1 MSRIFDALEWSEAER
16 SGADLSSMSATE
28 LLERAERK
36 VTSKW
41 NAGPIVDQAG
51 TSKSPE
57 HEAPFRTNGTGW
69 EIFSP
74 VQAMPTDGSFSEAT
88 ADEVH
93 LVEKLFFLPGEEAPR
108 VVVFCGTEGTDGS
121 ELVCARAA
129 EVLASLV
136 KDGVCLMDVDLRTP
150 TLHLRYS
157 VDDAYR
163 IVDQGP
169 KNETENAKR
178 VPWPNL
184 WVLPASPLNDA
195 RPGLSL
201 DHVRNRLASL
211 REKFGYLL
219 ICAPPLGTAPEGL
232 LWGQIGDGVVV
243 TLLANS
249 TKRATAFKVRASL
262 EKYNVRLLGVVLNEG
277 RKGKDRSTKNDQG
290 FGPHLR

>member
-1 MSRIFDALEWSEAER
+1 MPTAAHLIDVLEGSRIEAIER
-16 SGADLSSMSATE
+16 GKSGD
-28 LLERAERK
+28 
-36 VTSKW
+36 
-41 NAGPIVDQAG
+41 
-51 TSKSPE
+51 
-57 HEAPFRTNGTGW
+57 GW
-69 EIFSP
+69 EISSP
-74 VQAMPTDGSFSEAT
+74 VQAVPTNGSFSEAT

-93 LVEKLFFLPGEEAPR
+93 LVERLFFLLGKEAPR

-136 KDGVCLMDVDLRTP
+136 KDAICLIDADLRTP

-157 VDDAYR
+157 IDDAYR
-163 IVDQGP
+163 MVDQRP
-169 KNETENAKR
+169 KNETEKAKGI
-178 VPWPNL
+178 PWPNL
-184 WVLPASPLNDA
+184 WVLPTSRLNDA

-201 DHVRNRLASL
+201 DHVRDRLARL

-232 LWGQIGDGVVV
+232 LWGQMCDGVVV

-249 TKRATAFKVRASL
+249 TKRTTALKVRASL

-277 RKGKDRSTKNDQG
+277 RKGKDR
-290 FGPHLR
+290 